1 MSRNVP
7 KRIATLAEFYDLMD
21 LTAAARR
28 EAVCAALS
36 NETPPGGAVDSLARA
51 RECLSRRP
59 GEGARRRLLV
69 EEGLGV
75 EADLAYEF
83 DELEKDLI
91 YLRDGEEALLAH
103 LAAIHPGFAA
113 ETEALADFLAGHGP
127 DGPWRTVLTD
137 RDGTVN
143 NYCGRYRSSV
153 QPAYNAVFL
162 CRFAAQN
169 ARDALIL
176 TSAPLRGP
184 GLIDVS
190 VMPMGHF
197 HLAASKGRECLDRQ
211 GKRHAKAVP
220 ARQQTLLDMLA
231 RDVRN
236 LLKKTANAKFGL
248 IGSGFQVKY
257 GQLTVARQD
266 VTRSVPESESEAFLA
281 EVEKLTRALDP
292 KGRDLV
298 IEDTGLDVEIILTVE
313 GTGQDFDKGEAAR
326 FLDRELGLGFAEGPV
341 LVCGDTSS
349 DLPMIRAVAELS
361 PAPAAVLVTKNP
373 DLAARLPEA
382 CGTGFVVSEPDVLV
396 TALAVSAGGLK
407 TNLAGLSDSK
417 AKGSSGISHDN
428 GRSA

>member
-1 MSRNVP
+1 MPRNVP
-7 KRIATLAEFYDLMD
+7 ERITTLAEFYDLMD

-28 EAVCAALS
+28 DAVCAVLS
-36 NETPPGGAVDSLARA
+36 NETPPDLAFDSLILA
-51 RECLSRRP
+51 RECLSRLP
-59 GEGARRRLLV
+59 GEGARRSLLV
-69 EEGLGV
+69 EEGLTI

-83 DELEKDLI
+83 DELDKDLI
-91 YLRDGEEALLAH
+91 FLRHGEEALLAH
-103 LAAIHPGFAA
+103 LAAIHPGFVA
-113 ETEALADFLAGHGP
+113 ETEALAEFLAGHGP
-127 DGPWRTVLTD
+127 KGPWRAMLTD

-162 CRFAAQN
+162 CRFAAQK

-190 VMPMGHF
+190 VMPVGHF

-220 ARQQTLLDMLA
+220 VRQQALLDKLA
-231 RDVRN
+231 HGLHD
-236 LLKKTANAKFGL
+236 LIEKPENAKFGL

-266 VTRSVPESESEAFLA
+266 VTKSVSGAESRAFLA
-281 EVEKLTRALDP
+281 EVEKLARELDP
-292 KGRDLV
+292 EGRDLV
-298 IEDTGLDVEIILTVE
+298 IEDTGLDVEIVLTVE
-313 GTGQDFDKGEAAR
+313 GTDKDFDKGEAAR
-326 FLDRELGLGFAEGPV
+326 FLDRELGLGCAEGPV

-373 DLAARLPEA
+373 DLAARLPEV

-407 TNLAGLSDSK
+407 TNLTGLSGSK
-417 AKGSSGISHDN
+417 AGRASGISHDN
-428 GRSA
+428 GRNA